1 MHPLL
6 HLTTTHEAAGKAV
19 AEAQPQT
26 DDIGTSQLNRR
37 NLPKESQM
45 KLYALIIAAFLSTPS
60 FAAEVSIEM
69 LNKDANGNKMVYSQE
84 VAKVEVGDTVT
95 WLPASKG
102 HNVEIIS
109 SPNKMKFKSKN
120 SKEAKITFDTP
131 GIYYYWCTPHKGMG
145 MIGLVVVGNDL
156 SNIEDIASAKA
167 IGKSKKKLK
176 ALLATLK

>member
-1 MHPLL
+1 
-6 HLTTTHEAAGKAV
+6 
-19 AEAQPQT
+19 
-26 DDIGTSQLNRR
+26 
-37 NLPKESQM
+37 M
-45 KLYALIIAAFLSTPS
+45 KLFFLIAIAFLSTPTL
-60 FAAEVSIEM
+60 AAEVTIEM
-69 LNKDANGNKMVYSQE
+69 LNKDSNGNRMVYSQE
-84 VAKVEVGDTVT
+84 IAKVEVGDTVT

-109 SPNKMKFKSKN
+109 SPNKMRFKSKN

-156 SNIEDIASAKA
+156 SNIDSIASAKA

-176 ALLATLK
+176 ALLANLK